1 MQLEGL
7 RSLHAS
13 MRANNVTRTQFQYR
27 HNNVVFDVLFF
38 TDRTPYKLL
47 FGAIGH
53 KCSFILDVRQGYDV
67 APVIKPESAYSD
79 LCKALGLTY
88 DPTNP
93 FRPSKFLGHFA
104 QHIPSSIESTKE
116 PSAPVNQHAEIVD
129 DGDKVFFSHWRN
141 NGSSSHVS
149 EKNLD
154 KTYRA
159 FGKLI
164 SDFCME
170 RNISSCWTVHD
181 KKS

>member
-38 TDRTPYKLL
+38 TDRAPYKLL

-53 KCSFILDVRQGYDV
+53 KCSFILDVRPGYDV
-67 APVIKPESAYSD
+67 VPVIKPDSAYSD
-79 LCKALGLTY
+79 LCRALGLTY
-88 DPTNP
+88 DPANP
-93 FRPSKFLGHFA
+93 FRPSTFLAHFA
-104 QHIPSSIESTKE
+104 QHIPAVIESAKE
-116 PSAPVNQHAEIVD
+116 PSAPVNQQADIID
-129 DGDKVFFSHWRN
+129 DGDKVYFSHWRN
-141 NGSSSHVS
+141 NGNSSHVS

-159 FGKLI
+159 FGRLI
-164 SDFCME
+164 SDFCLD
-170 RNISSCWTVHD
+170 RNISSCWTIHD